1 MIAQGSVA
9 DVVTA
14 PGSRIAPFLRD
25 GGKIHERV
33 RPQIDLDA
41 MFAKGRIHLE
51 TNTVHTVHPLS
62 VDVPRGRLT
71 VVTGVS
77 GSGKT
82 TMVLETLVP
91 ALRSS
96 IGGAAL
102 PASARSIDA
111 EGVSKVE
118 LIDATPIGSN
128 IRSTVATYCGIH
140 DDLRRASRRPTV
152 PANVASGPAR
162 SRTIRADCVAP
173 PAMAPV
179 RSRWMF
185 SFFPTSMSNVPTAG
199 GRVMR
204 MRPMASVWNARMA
217 SRARCRSS
225 WR

>member
-1 MIAQGSVA
+1 M
-9 DVVTA
+9 TA

-33 RPQIDLDA
+33 RPIIDLDA

-62 VDVPRGRLT
+62 VDVPRGQLT

-96 IGGAAL
+96 IGGTAL

-140 DDLRRASRRPTV
+140 DDLRRAFAKTDGARERGLGPGAFFVQYGRIALLHLRWHRFDLVGRSVSSRR
-152 PANVASGPAR
+152 R
-162 SRTIRADCVAP
+162 CRMSRLP
-173 PAMAPV
+173 
-179 RSRWMF
+179 
-185 SFFPTSMSNVPTAG
+185 G